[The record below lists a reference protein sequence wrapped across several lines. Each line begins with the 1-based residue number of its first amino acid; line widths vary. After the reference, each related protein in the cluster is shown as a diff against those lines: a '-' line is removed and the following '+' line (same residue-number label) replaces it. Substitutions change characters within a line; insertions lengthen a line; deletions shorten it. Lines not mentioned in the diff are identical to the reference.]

1 MEGGDGAGYK
11 SSMGFSSQGSSYPV
25 RENYL
30 DLDPT
35 YTDRHGRPLLR
46 ITFDF
51 PDNDIA
57 MSHYLSDQM
66 ENIAK
71 AFNAK
76 ITTVSRLKKAWDA
89 VPYQSTHNTG
99 GAVMGNDP
107 KTSAVNKYLQSWDV
121 PNVFVIGAS
130 AFAHNAGMN
139 PTGTVGA
146 LAIWAAQA
154 ITDRYLKTPSALVP
168 A

>member
-1 MEGGDGAGYK
+1 
-11 SSMGFSSQGSSYPV
+11 MGFGSQGSSYPV

-46 ITFDF
+46 VTFDF

-57 MSHYLSDQM
+57 MSNYLSDQM
-66 ENIAK
+66 EK
-71 AFNAK
+71 MLKPFNAK
-76 ITTVSRLKKAWDA
+76 YSAVSRLKKGWDS

-99 GAVMGNDP
+99 GAVMGADP

-146 LAIWAAQA
+146 LAFWAAQA
-154 ITDRYLKTPSALVP
+154 ITDKYIKNPGALVP